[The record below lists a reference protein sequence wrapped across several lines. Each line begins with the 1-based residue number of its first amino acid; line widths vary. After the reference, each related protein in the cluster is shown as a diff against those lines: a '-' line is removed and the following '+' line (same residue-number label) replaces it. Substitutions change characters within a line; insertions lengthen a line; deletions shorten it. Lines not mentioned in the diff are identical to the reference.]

1 MENMKLHADPLS
13 KPYAKY
19 LLRVGNGQESSIID
33 HFPPEADAE
42 PLVGVEIAL
51 YPEIHQTP
59 SLDTFIHVVFPA
71 LAINYANQG
80 YMDDWAI
87 LTIKSIV
94 VNFLNTQIAEVVP
107 EWEHVFLSADS
118 MEMGDDQVMAINM
131 EFLNTI
137 TLTECHHMAWP
148 SKLAS
153 MLSY

>member
-80 YMDDWAI
+80 YMDD
-87 LTIKSIV
+87 
-94 VNFLNTQIAEVVP
+94 
-107 EWEHVFLSADS
+107 
-118 MEMGDDQVMAINM
+118 
-131 EFLNTI
+131 
-137 TLTECHHMAWP
+137 
-148 SKLAS
+148 
-153 MLSY
+153 